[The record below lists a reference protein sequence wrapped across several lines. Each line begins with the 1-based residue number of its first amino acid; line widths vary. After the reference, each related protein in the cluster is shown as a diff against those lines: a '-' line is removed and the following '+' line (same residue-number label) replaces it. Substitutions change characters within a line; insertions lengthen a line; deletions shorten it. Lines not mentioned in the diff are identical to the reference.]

1 MMNEATKQKVLARLR
16 RTRVVLSLWMTRQK
30 VARMMNTTPGPIWRH
45 AVLSACRIAATSLAV
60 LLLLLS
66 PHAHAQE
73 RDELPNPLRLDH
85 VLSRGRSHR
94 QEIVAARARAR
105 AAAARPAIVS
115 ALEDP
120 MVMPSL
126 DHLPFKLGGVD
137 ASFMV
142 EQRFPLSGVRGHRRR
157 AAEADA
163 RRLRA
168 DAERVTQDVQLE
180 AARAFFM
187 LRERR
192 EMARVL
198 DEQLALARQF
208 VAAANARYSS
218 GTGNQ
223 PELVRAEIEVARLEG
238 ATRAIR
244 GEVAAA
250 EAMLNTSLARPADA
264 EVPPLEGSPT
274 MTEPPAWRD
283 VQDMTLTQRPELE
296 VGRAELSRSQA
307 EIAVM
312 ESMYRPMAMVRT
324 GPAYTMADGWG
335 WMALIGIS
343 VPIWRGRLDAGV
355 REAEAMADM
364 ARADLAAMTRMV
376 EGEAATARN
385 QLLAARQR
393 VLALRDDVLPRAR
406 HAIAPFLAAYAAG
419 TLPLVSVIDAAQA
432 LWSVQAELVSAE
444 FELGLAW
451 ARFQRALGQ
460 FDGALPR

>member
-1 MMNEATKQKVLARLR
+1 MKGMTFGLSWGLA
-16 RTRVVLSLWMTRQK
+16 
-30 VARMMNTTPGPIWRH
+30 A
-45 AVLSACRIAATSLAV
+45 LSAFRIAAMRLAV

-66 PHAHAQE
+66 SQALAEE
-73 RDELPNPLRLDH
+73 RDELPNPLRLAY
-85 VLSRGRSHR
+85 VLQYGRSHR

-105 AAAARPAIVS
+105 AAAERPAIVS
-115 ALEDP
+115 ALDDP

-142 EQRFPLSGVRGHRRR
+142 EQRFPLSGVRGHRAR

-168 DAERVTQDVQLE
+168 DAERVTQDVQLD
-180 AARAFFM
+180 AARAYLM

-192 EMARVL
+192 EMSGVL

-218 GTGNQ
+218 GSGNQ
-223 PELVRAEIEVARLEG
+223 PEVLRAEIEVARLEG
-238 ATRAIR
+238 AIRAI
-244 GEVAAA
+244 GAEVAAT

-264 EVPPLEGSPT
+264 EVPPLDASPLT
-274 MTEPPAWRD
+274 VEPPAWRYARD
-283 VQDMTLTQRPELE
+283 VTLRKRPELE

-307 EIAVM
+307 EVSVM
-312 ESMYRPMAMVRT
+312 ESMYRPMGMVRT
-324 GPAYTMADGWG
+324 GPAYTMAEGWG

-355 REAEAMADM
+355 REAEAMTDM

-376 EGEAATARN
+376 EGEAATARS
-385 QLLAARQR
+385 QVLAARQR
-393 VLALRDDVLPRAR
+393 VLALRDDVLLRAR
-406 HAIAPFLAAYAAG
+406 HAIDPALAAYAAG
-419 TLPLVSVIDAAQA
+419 TMPLVSVIDAAQA

>member
-1 MMNEATKQKVLARLR
+1 MKSMTHGPTRKRAARSCSR
-16 RTRVVLSLWMTRQK
+16 I
-30 VARMMNTTPGPIWRH
+30 VAM
-45 AVLSACRIAATSLAV
+45 SLAV
-60 LLLLLS
+60 LLLLVS
-66 PHAHAQE
+66 AHALADE
-73 RDELPNPLRLDH
+73 RDELPNPLRLEH
-85 VLSRGRSHR
+85 VLRYGRSHR

-105 AAAARPAIVS
+105 AAAERPAIVS
-115 ALEDP
+115 ALDDP

-142 EQRFPLSGVRGHRRR
+142 EQRFPLSGVRGYRRR

-168 DAERVTQDVQLE
+168 DADRVAQDVQLDS
-180 AARAFFM
+180 ARAFLM

-192 EMARVL
+192 EMSRVL
-198 DEQLALARQF
+198 DEQLALAQQF
-208 VAAANARYSS
+208 VAAANARYSA

-223 PELVRAEIEVARLEG
+223 PEVLRAEIEVARLQG
-238 ATRAIR
+238 TIRAIR
-244 GEVAAA
+244 AEVAAA

-264 EVPPLEGSPT
+264 EVPPLEASPLT
-274 MTEPPAWRD
+274 VEPPAWRD
-283 VQDMTLTQRPELE
+283 AQDVTLRHRPELE

-307 EIAVM
+307 EISVM
-312 ESMYRPMAMVRT
+312 ESMYRPMGMVRT

-355 REAEAMADM
+355 REAEAMTDM

-376 EGEAATARN
+376 EGEAATARS
-385 QLLAARQR
+385 QVLAARQR
-393 VLALRDDVLPRAR
+393 VLSLRDDVLPRAR
-406 HAIAPFLAAYAAG
+406 HAIDPVLSAYAAG
-419 TLPLVSVIDAAQA
+419 TVPFVSVIDAAQA

-460 FDGALPR
+460 FGEGLPR

>member
-1 MMNEATKQKVLARLR
+1 
-16 RTRVVLSLWMTRQK
+16 
-30 VARMMNTTPGPIWRH
+30 
-45 AVLSACRIAATSLAV
+45 
-60 LLLLLS
+60 
-66 PHAHAQE
+66 
-73 RDELPNPLRLDH
+73 
-85 VLSRGRSHR
+85 
-94 QEIVAARARAR
+94 
-105 AAAARPAIVS
+105 
-115 ALEDP
+115 
-120 MVMPSL
+120 MPSL

-137 ASFMV
+137 ASFMI

-168 DAERVTQDVQLE
+168 DAERVTQDVQLD
-180 AARAFFM
+180 AARAFLM

-192 EMARVL
+192 EMSRVL

-223 PELVRAEIEVARLEG
+223 PEVLRAEIEVARLE
-238 ATRAIR
+238 AAIRAIR
-244 GEVAAA
+244 AEVAAA

-264 EVPPLEGSPT
+264 EVPPLEALPLT
-274 MTEPPAWRD
+274 VEPPAWRD
-283 VQDMTLTQRPELE
+283 AQDVTLRKRPELE

-307 EIAVM
+307 EISVM
-312 ESMYRPMAMVRT
+312 ESMYRPMGMVRT

-376 EGEAATARN
+376 EGEAATARS
-385 QLLAARQR
+385 QVLAARQR

-406 HAIAPFLAAYAAG
+406 HAIDPALSAYAAG
-419 TLPLVSVIDAAQA
+419 TMPLVSVIDAAQA